1 MRSDILNE
9 NSNANALA
17 KGENLIKVKSKVV
30 QHGDA
35 AATIA
40 SGAISVPANSIIT
53 RLTCIVV
60 EALAQA
66 SGNVGVSAGTAAAGT
81 QFTGTLDADSLEA
94 SSTSVAA
101 GVGTSTDDVLTA
113 ALGGTAIMGA
123 LAGGYRSADT
133 DVHFTATSSGG
144 NFTAD
149 TGALRFIVEYI
160 ELDDSYVGN

>member
-1 MRSDILNE
+1 MRSDIINA
-9 NSNANALA
+9 NSNSLVLA
-17 KGENLIKVKSKVV
+17 KENNLIKVKSKIVR
-30 QHGDA
+30 HGDA
-35 AATIA
+35 ATTIA
-40 SGAISVPANSIIT
+40 SGAITVPAGSIIT

-81 QFTGTLDADSLEA
+81 QFTGTLDADCLEA
-94 SSTSVAA
+94 SSTTVAA
-101 GVGTSTDDVLTA
+101 GIGTSTDDVLTA
-113 ALGGTAIMGA
+113 GLGGTAIMGA
-123 LAGGYRSADT
+123 LAGYYRAAAT

-160 ELDDSYVGN
+160 EMDDSNDV

>member
-1 MRSDILNE
+1 MRSDILNA
-9 NSNANALA
+9 NSNAHSLA
-17 KGENLIKVKSKVV
+17 PGENLVKVKSKVV
-30 QHGDA
+30 YHGDA
-35 AATIA
+35 ATTIV
-40 SGAISVPANSIIT
+40 SGAMSVPAGSIIT
-53 RLTCIVV
+53 RLSCIVEV
-60 EALAQA
+60 ALAQA

-94 SSTSVAA
+94 SATAVAA

-113 ALGGTAIMGA
+113 GLGGTAIMGP
-123 LAGGYRSADT
+123 LAASYRAAAT

-160 ELDDSYVGN
+160 EMDNSFSV

>member
-1 MRSDILNE
+1 MRSDVINP
-9 NSNANALA
+9 NSNSQALA
-17 KGENLIKVKSKVV
+17 SGENLIKVKSKVV
-30 QHGDA
+30 KHGTA
-35 AATIA
+35 ATTIA

-53 RLTCIVV
+53 RLTCIVE

-81 QFTGTLDADSLEA
+81 QFTGTLDADCLEA
-94 SSTSVAA
+94 SATSVAA

-113 ALGGTAIMGA
+113 GLGGTAIMGA
-123 LAGGYRSADT
+123 LANAYRAADT

-149 TGALRFIVEYI
+149 TGALRFIVEYV
-160 ELDDSYVGN
+160 EMANSLDV

>member
-1 MRSDILNE
+1 MRSDILNQ
-9 NSNANALA
+9 NSNAYALA
-17 KGENLIKVKSKVV
+17 SGENLVKVKSKVV
-30 QHGDA
+30 AHGDA
-35 AATIA
+35 ATTIA
-40 SGAISVPANSIIT
+40 SGAISVPAGSIIT

-60 EALAQA
+60 EALAQV
-66 SGNVGVSAGTAAAGT
+66 SGNVGVSAGTSAAGT

-94 SSTSVAA
+94 SATTVAA

-123 LAGGYRSADT
+123 LAIGYRAADT
-133 DVHFTATSSGG
+133 EVHFTATSSGG

-160 ELDDSYVGN
+160 ELDDSYV

>member
-1 MRSDILNE
+1 MRSDILNA
-9 NSNANALA
+9 NSNAHSLA
-17 KGENLIKVKSKVV
+17 PGENLVKVKSKVV
-30 QHGDA
+30 YHGDA
-35 AATIA
+35 ATTIV
-40 SGAISVPANSIIT
+40 SGAISVPAGSIIT
-53 RLTCIVV
+53 RLTCIVEV
-60 EALAQA
+60 ALAQA

-94 SSTSVAA
+94 SATAVAA

-113 ALGGTAIMGA
+113 GLGGTAIMGA
-123 LAGGYRSADT
+123 LAGSYRAAAT

-160 ELDDSYVGN
+160 EMDNSFSV

>member
-1 MRSDILNE
+1 MRSDILNA
-9 NSNANALA
+9 NSNAYSLA
-17 KGENLIKVKSKVV
+17 PGENLVKVKSKVV
-30 QHGDA
+30 YHGDA
-35 AATIA
+35 ATTIA
-40 SGAISVPANSIIT
+40 SGAISVPAGSIIT
-53 RLTCIVV
+53 RLTCIVEV
-60 EALAQA
+60 ALAQA

-94 SSTSVAA
+94 SATAVAA

-113 ALGGTAIMGA
+113 ALGGTAIMGT
-123 LAGGYRSADT
+123 LAGSYRAAAT

-160 ELDDSYVGN
+160 EMDNSFSV